1 MPPSTGIRIQFTAIT
16 APRLDQALAVEAIAA
31 EMLAR
36 TYAFCSKAVEELKK
50 YPPPAEGVR
59 FARSSKGVE
68 TGTELEAEFFEIPRS
83 FNLQRSWQIVPFQPS
98 AAGRG
103 GVGFRIIN
111 NANES
116 GRIAGG
122 KRLSSGHRNYAV
134 WVQGPPAHAETTGG
148 HHQAEWHTQQGWPS
162 VTTVLND
169 LGGRAG
175 LRADLQGIFN
185 RHLHR

>member
-16 APRLDQALAVEAIAA
+16 APRLDVALATEAIAA

-134 WVQGPPAHAETTGG
+134 WVQGPPAHAETTL
-148 HHQAEWHTQQGWPS
+148 A
-162 VTTVLND
+162 TTRQNGTLSK
-169 LGGRAG
+169 GGR
-175 LRADLQGIFN
+175 L
-185 RHLHR
+185 

>member
-1 MPPSTGIRIQFTAIT
+1 MPPPTGIRIQFTAIT
-16 APRLDQALAVEAIAA
+16 APRLDQALATEAIAA

-50 YPPPAEGVR
+50 YPPQAEGVR

-116 GRIAGG
+116 GRIFGG

-134 WVQGPPAHAETTGG
+134 WVQGPPAHAETTSG
-148 HHQAEWHTQQGWPS
+148 HHQAELAHSARVAVYNHCT
-162 VTTVLND
+162 
-169 LGGRAG
+169 
-175 LRADLQGIFN
+175 
-185 RHLHR
+185 